1 MGIKRF
7 LTHSLSQREIRME
20 RRDLYQDDLT
30 EENLPSPAERDRAQA
45 PQELDPDVDSAQ
57 NNLNQTEDTAQ
68 GDDRA

>member
-1 MGIKRF
+1 
-7 LTHSLSQREIRME
+7 ME

>member
-1 MGIKRF
+1 
-7 LTHSLSQREIRME
+7 ME

-45 PQELDPDVDSAQ
+45 PQELDPDVDNINPAD
-57 NNLNQTEDTAQ
+57 DTAQ

>member
-1 MGIKRF
+1 
-7 LTHSLSQREIRME
+7 ME

-45 PQELDPDVDSAQ
+45 PQVLDPDVDSAQ